1 MSSSQVVEKQATNT
15 STSSPRVQTSFWF
28 VTRSSL
34 IVWRAKGKSAH
45 EAITTTLNYVIDY
58 TQLRDRNQH
67 LSDMIT
73 GFKKIN
79 NLKLVYKFKKC

>member
-1 MSSSQVVEKQATNT
+1 MSSSQVVEKQATDT
-15 STSSPRVQTSFWF
+15 STSSPRAQTSFWF

-34 IVWRAKGKSAH
+34 IVTSQMKVCARGYNSR
-45 EAITTTLNYVIDY
+45 TQDY

-79 NLKLVYKFKKC
+79 NLKLVYQFKKC

>member
-1 MSSSQVVEKQATNT
+1 MFMW
-15 STSSPRVQTSFWF
+15 FW
-28 VTRSSL
+28 TILSL
-34 IVWRAKGKSAH
+34 GAPDNSRTH
-45 EAITTTLNYVIDY
+45 DY

-79 NLKLVYKFKKC
+79 NLKLVYKFKKRLGHLVAGLVPVF